1 MLKRQKGHGKKPAE
15 IVFPLDCV
23 TEKTGLPRLLEALE
37 ANDWSPDQDGDPN
50 NDDRDIDSDF
60 DSFLDTIEES
70 EAGLGNSKSGVT
82 LSQEPNVRASLL
94 EEQQTSQI
102 EQDEHGEGEGEG
114 EESQVQE
121 LEAMVLKMQA
131 VKGKRRSTILF
142 FPSSFSLSPNGTL
155 CHKPVQGLICGDDY
169 VRIFLHF
176 KIVFYKGSADFF
188 LFSFFSQIEMSR
200 DMPEA
205 ERRRLAARAVRG
217 ILRGV
222 SEV

>member
-1 MLKRQKGHGKKPAE
+1 MLKRQKSHGKKPAE
-15 IVFPLDCV
+15 IVFPLEYV

-37 ANDWSPDQDGDPN
+37 ANDWSPDHDGDPN

-70 EAGLGNSKSGVT
+70 EAGLGNSKFGVT
-82 LSQEPNVRASLL
+82 QSQEPNVRTSLL

-102 EQDEHGEGEGEG
+102 EQDEHREGEGEG

-142 FPSSFSLSPNGTL
+142 FPSSFSLSPDETL
-155 CHKPVQGLICGDDY
+155 
-169 VRIFLHF
+169 
-176 KIVFYKGSADFF
+176 S
-188 LFSFFSQIEMSR
+188 
-200 DMPEA
+200 
-205 ERRRLAARAVRG
+205 
-217 ILRGV
+217 
-222 SEV
+222 